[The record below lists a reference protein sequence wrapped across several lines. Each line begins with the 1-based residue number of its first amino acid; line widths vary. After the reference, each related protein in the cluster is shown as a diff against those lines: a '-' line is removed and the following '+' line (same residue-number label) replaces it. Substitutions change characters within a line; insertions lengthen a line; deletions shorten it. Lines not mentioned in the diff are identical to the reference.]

1 MYEKK
6 IADLMK
12 QLENECACSD
22 NAEEQLE
29 RMQKRLIDTEKSLQ
43 VDHHLYSK
51 ALKRYDLICLSC

>member
-12 QLENECACSD
+12 QLENECARSD

-29 RMQKRLIDTEKSLQ
+29 RMKKRLSDAEKSLQ

-51 ALKRYDLICLSC
+51 ALKRYDYIRLNC

>member
-12 QLENECACSD
+12 QLENECARSD

-29 RMQKRLIDTEKSLQ
+29 RMKKRLSDAEKSLQ

-51 ALKRYDLICLSC
+51 ALKR